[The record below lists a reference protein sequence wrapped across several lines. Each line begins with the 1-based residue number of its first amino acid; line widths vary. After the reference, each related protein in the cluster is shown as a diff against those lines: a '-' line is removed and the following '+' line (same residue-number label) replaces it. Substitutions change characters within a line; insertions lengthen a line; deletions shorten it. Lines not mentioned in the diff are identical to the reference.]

1 MLDSNKYQR
10 LELSAQVVG
19 IDKMFYH
26 GVLQTY
32 FIIKARITKPYEI
45 CQVLYCELG
54 ILDDLEKHLQMLY
67 PNIKCPSLEIKN
79 KDVTSDDLTKVG
91 EYLCV
96 VIEKFLNFVI
106 RNKTIMQRPER
117 VLFKLGL
124 HESLWAFLQTNKSQ
138 I

>member
-1 MLDSNKYQR
+1 
-10 LELSAQVVG
+10 
-19 IDKMFYH
+19 
-26 GVLQTY
+26 
-32 FIIKARITKPYEI
+32 
-45 CQVLYCELG
+45 
-54 ILDDLEKHLQMLY
+54 MLY
-67 PNIKCPSLEIKN
+67 PNMKCPSLEIKN

-106 RNKTIMQRPER
+106 RNKIIMQRPER